1 VSVRIGLYNGLYMS
15 AATQSG
21 ISLVLGPPNSGKRGL
36 ALEWWQERMERRPL
50 VVMPT
55 APDARDMSAEMARRM
70 GGLVGQA
77 PALTFMGLVEAVV
90 SRSAE
95 LVGEFERALLVAEAL
110 RSVPLEALGPVAQ
123 LPGVSSAA
131 GTLLQELGESGRPAA
146 EVSELLDRWAS
157 VDPDAAPLAR
167 DVQRLLTAYQGALE
181 RLGLTDQ
188 PMAVQA
194 AMAAAGG
201 WRRPVAFCGF
211 TSLTRGQR
219 ELVQRL
225 SRETEVLVTLNH
237 ERESGSGLCA
247 PGEAEWWIERADEI
261 VDVSPR
267 TRAYASAAIAHLE
280 RFLLSGEVPSS
291 DPPGQ
296 KEGEGVRFLLSSG
309 RRAEAM
315 SVAEQVA
322 QLIRAGFDPGGIA
335 IVVRQV
341 RTWGRLLGDVF
352 ASCGIP
358 HQTDA
363 SERLGETGLGYAFLQ
378 ALRAVAA
385 DDADALLSFL
395 RSPYAGAAA
404 DDVCNLETR
413 YKQGVARGA
422 GVLCVLTDRRT
433 VEALEPVRALVR
445 RLPGTSTQSAFDLA
459 AAGVLVRRM
468 LLAAAKG
475 MAVGRPELEA
485 DARAFKALQ
494 AALEAMGRSAR
505 ETEPQMALRLLAQAG
520 VPAPPQTD
528 PGAVQIVSAK
538 RARARRFDAVFVLGL
553 VEGEFPGQPDVPS
566 LLSAGQ
572 RIALDLVA
580 GGLLPSDPESDRA
593 LFVGAATRA
602 WRLLYLSARDAEDD
616 GGEAVPSRFWSE
628 AKAILGAGQD
638 AHEWRT
644 LADQVFSTGSAPSL
658 RHYRRACAAEGR
670 GIGAGGVATPL
681 WRRVPDRLTA
691 PEVLSELQG
700 LDCFSPSGLESYAG
714 CPFAWFVDRVVG
726 REELETEL
734 DGRVLGDLIHGVLSR
749 CYRSLQEDGLL
760 PLTSERVAE
769 AQKRADALIEHEVEG
784 PDCPGS
790 AAERRVAAFKLRN
803 MARRLFQAE
812 AASGGS
818 LVFQTAEVKVGAAD
832 GVDVGGL
839 RVRGRIDR
847 IDGTPDGQGRFV
859 LDYKSGSIPSPS
871 AIGTAEGLQLPLY
884 LLALE
889 AEQQGA
895 GVVGGAY
902 VSLSEGTVSG
912 VVNAGHEGL
921 LGARAGK
928 CRSLEE
934 AEWRALADGVLDIA
948 QTAAKGM
955 RAGIIAPKAERLC
968 PAWCDL
974 APACRS
980 RQGGHRP

>member
-1 VSVRIGLYNGLYMS
+1 MS

-36 ALEWWQERMERRPL
+36 ALEWWQERLERRPL

-77 PALTFMGLVEAVV
+77 PALTFTGLVETVLG
-90 SRSAE
+90 RSAR

-110 RSVPLEALGPVAQ
+110 RSVPLEALGPVAH
-123 LPGVSSAA
+123 LPGVGNAA
-131 GTLLQELGESGRPAA
+131 DRLLQDLGESGRQVA
-146 EVSELLDRWAS
+146 EVSDVLKLWATAE
-157 VDPDAAPLAR
+157 PDAAPLAR
-167 DVQRLLTAYQGALE
+167 DVQRLLTAYQEALE

-188 PMAVQA
+188 PSAVQMA
-194 AMAAAGG
+194 TAAAAG
-201 WRRPVAFCGF
+201 WSSPVALCGF
-211 TSLTRGQR
+211 TSFTRGQR
-219 ELVQRL
+219 ALVQRL
-225 SRETEVLVTLNH
+225 SRETEVLVTLSH
-237 ERESGSGLCA
+237 ERESGYGLCA
-247 PGEAEWWIERADEI
+247 PREAEWWIEQADEI
-261 VDVSPR
+261 IDVSPR

-280 RFLLSGEVPSS
+280 RFLLSGEIPSS
-291 DPPGQ
+291 DPPAQ

-322 QLIRAGFDPGGIA
+322 RLIRAGFDPGGIA

-358 HQTDA
+358 YQTDA

-378 ALRAVAA
+378 ALRGMVA

-395 RSPYAGAAA
+395 RSPYAGAASEE
-404 DDVCNLETR
+404 VCDLETR
-413 YKQGVARGA
+413 YRQGVARGA
-422 GVLCVLTDRRT
+422 SALCVLTDRRT
-433 VEALEPVRALVR
+433 MEALEPVMAMVR
-445 RLPGTSTQSAFDLA
+445 RLPGAPAVRSLDLA
-459 AAGVLVRRM
+459 AAGVLARRM
-468 LLAAAKG
+468 LLATVKG
-475 MAVGRPELEA
+475 TTVGSMELEA
-485 DARAFKALQ
+485 DARAFRALQ
-494 AALEAMGRSAR
+494 AALEAMGRWTPEA
-505 ETEPQMALRLLAQAG
+505 EPQIALRLLAQAG

-528 PGAVQIVSAK
+528 LGAVQIVSAK

-566 LLSAGQ
+566 LLSAG
-572 RIALDLVA
+572 RRLALDRVA
-580 GGLLPSDPESDRA
+580 GELLPSDPESDRA

-602 WRLLYLSARDAEDD
+602 WRLLYLSARDTEDD

-628 AKAILGAGQD
+628 AKALLGAGQD
-638 AHEWRT
+638 SHEWRT
-644 LADQVFSTGSAPSL
+644 LADQVFRAGSAPSL
-658 RHYRRACAAEGR
+658 RHYLRARAAEGR
-670 GIGAGGVATPL
+670 GLGAVGVMVPA
-681 WRRVPDRLTA
+681 WRRVPDRLTE
-691 PEVLSELQG
+691 PEVLTELQG
-700 LDCFSPSGLESYAG
+700 LDCFSPSALESYAG

-726 REELETEL
+726 REELEAEL

-760 PLTSERVAE
+760 PLAPERLAE
-769 AQKRADALIEHEVEG
+769 AQKRADALIGQEVEG

-790 AAERRVAAFKLRN
+790 AAERRVAAFKLRS

-812 AASGGS
+812 AASGGC
-818 LVFQTAEVKVGAAD
+818 LVFQTAEVRVGAAD
-832 GVDVGGL
+832 GVDIGGL

-847 IDGTPDGQGRFV
+847 IDGTPDGEGRFV

-889 AEQQGA
+889 AEEQGP
-895 GVVGGAY
+895 GTLGGAY
-902 VSLSEGTVSG
+902 VSLSEGAVSG
-912 VVNAGHEGL
+912 VVNAGREGL
-921 LGARAGK
+921 LGARAGR

-934 AEWRALADGVLDIA
+934 AEWRTLGEQVLGIA
-948 QTAAKGM
+948 QTAAEGM
-955 RAGIIAPKAERLC
+955 RAGIIAPKADRAC

-980 RQGGHRP
+980 RQGGYRP